1 MKTRLL
7 PTLTLAAGLLVGCS
21 QTGNPPATGL
31 SGTNAVVASGSL
43 VFITSTASNELRVL
57 DMQPINI
64 QTPVDYVRA
73 PNPLSPL
80 SIPTLGAPIDLATPV
95 RYGPL
100 GQPLS
105 GDWLFV
111 RGAGNPSVS
120 VIGSV
125 NCPQQLREFGRIT
138 PRADAVVT
146 AMASRLTVDDT
157 LAYLYL
163 ATFDGQSSTIWEAV
177 FPNLP
182 RDRSLGTLGGLV
194 VDPKNCPKYPGV
206 MPPYTLRAVAPIP
219 GAVVTALAALPTV
232 YNPKDSR
239 PGNNGGALPEE
250 KRLVVAS
257 RLLAVPPDPPGELT
271 EEGVI
276 TVIDPTGA
284 GSLFPDPLVF
294 APYCIVGCPLS
305 PTEYF
310 TAGRGFPVKKLL
322 SHGNIVR
329 VTLQTDSNGNLL
341 PDAGLAD
348 DGLGIQFGTADV
360 VMDAGTRVFGILDE
374 ASCGGNQ
381 DCVGIFAVDLD
392 RPAVDGGFLAIAVD
406 GSDSLVNR
414 LDVDGGVL
422 RDDAGLPIRDI
433 DAYYR
438 PPNRATFPNGTP
450 VDVNRMIPIKFG
462 NGFIAGIIRDITL
475 QASGIV
481 TDPLL
486 GLPRQFG
493 LLGVATISGT
503 AGSTIPAQIFVF
515 DAMTLR
521 QINFTGNIPT
531 VANQKSILGDGAQ
544 AIFDGGPVDIRIG
557 QGIWRASESLF
568 VLYEG
573 IVAGVTGEPL
583 DAGLGN
589 PPAGIWPVS
598 VNNRNAVQQYAQPGD
613 ILVPVDSTNTEC
625 LFAFPILDNGVDGG
639 VLFDEPGGPFLH
651 TRQAALG
658 PTLNDGGIY
667 FFPDGGIP
675 TVANDCPTAYA
686 YNLRSSGLAAQP
698 LVVVGT
704 AAGFLGRVALPDAGT
719 LTTFAIGEATTPSA
733 PRFWRPSVDAGTPS
747 TNLPTVGFGFNLH
760 DQPALG
766 LPAVEPV
773 LTYGDT
779 PELRGAGYQ
788 MDVLNGFAP
797 ASVGIDQT
805 TLQISLALPG
815 SLALYQRQVYPFP
828 TAQTTGADRVF
839 VLYPSA
845 NTILDFSPTTVTYT
859 SLNSADI
866 GLHF

>member
-257 RLLAVPPDPPGELT
+257 RLLAVPPDPPGELS

-381 DCVGIFAVDLD
+381 DCVGIFAVDFD

-433 DAYYR
+433 NAYYR

-503 AGSTIPAQIFVF
+503 AGSTVPAQIFVF

-828 TAQTTGADRVF
+828 VAQTTGADRVF

>member
-322 SHGNIVR
+322 THGNIVR
-329 VTLQTDSNGNLL
+329 VTLQTDSNGNIL

-348 DGLGIQFGTADV
+348 DGLGVQFGTADV

-381 DCVGIFAVDLD
+381 DCVGIFAVDFD

-503 AGSTIPAQIFVF
+503 AGSTVPAQIFVF

-598 VNNRNAVQQYAQPGD
+598 VNNRNAVQQYVQPGD

>member
-1 MKTRLL
+1 MKTRL
-7 PTLTLAAGLLVGCS
+7 PVSVALAVGLGVACT

-31 SGTNAVVASGSL
+31 SGTNGVVASGSL
-43 VFITSTASNELRVL
+43 VFVTSTASNELRVL
-57 DMQPINI
+57 DMQPTNI
-64 QTPVDYVRA
+64 QNPVDYVRA

-80 SIPTLGAPIDLATPV
+80 SIPTLGAPIDLATPI

-100 GQPLS
+100 GQPMS
-105 GDWLFV
+105 GDWVFV

-146 AMASRLTVDDT
+146 AMASRLTVDDS

-182 RDRSLGTLGGLV
+182 RDRSLKTLGGLV
-194 VDPKNCPKYPGV
+194 VDPKACPTYPGTL
-206 MPPYTLRAVAPIP
+206 PPYTLRAVAPIP

-250 KRLVVAS
+250 KRLVVAT
-257 RLLAVPPDPPGELT
+257 RLLAVPPDPPGQLT
-271 EEGVI
+271 EEGVL

-305 PTEYF
+305 PTDYF
-310 TAGRGFPVKKLL
+310 TAGRGFPVKRLL

-329 VTLQTDSNGNLL
+329 VTLQTDSNGNTLV
-341 PDAGLAD
+341 DAGISN
-348 DGLGIQFGTADV
+348 DGLGIQFGTAEV

-374 ASCGGNQ
+374 ASCGGTQ

-392 RPAVDGGFLAIAVD
+392 RPAVDGGFLAVAVD

-414 LDVDGGVL
+414 IDVDGGVV
-422 RDDAGLPIRDI
+422 RDDAGVPVRDL
-433 DAYYR
+433 DTYYR
-438 PPNRATFPNGTP
+438 PPNRATFPDGSP

-462 NGFIAGIIRDITL
+462 NGFTAGIIRDITL
-475 QASGIV
+475 QSSGIV
-481 TDPLL
+481 NDPLL

-493 LLGVATISGT
+493 LLGVATISGI

-515 DAMTLR
+515 DGMTLR
-521 QINFTGNIPT
+521 QINFTGNIPA
-531 VANQKSILGDGAQ
+531 VINQKSIIGDGAQ

-568 VLYEG
+568 LLYEG
-573 IVAGVTGEPL
+573 IVAGVAGEPL

-589 PPAGIWPVS
+589 PPGGIWPVS
-598 VNNRNAVQQYAQPGD
+598 VNSRNAVEQYVLPGD
-613 ILVPVDSTNTEC
+613 ILVPLDSTNTEC
-625 LFAFPILDNGVDGG
+625 LFAFPILGNGVDGG

-651 TRQAALG
+651 TRPAALG
-658 PTLNDGGIY
+658 PTLDDGGILY
-667 FFPDGGIP
+667 FPDGGTP
-675 TVANDCPTAYA
+675 TVAADCPPPFA
-686 YNLRSSGLAAQP
+686 YNIRSSGLAAKP
-698 LVVVGT
+698 LIVTGT
-704 AAGFLGRVALPDAGT
+704 AAGFLGRVPLPDAGT
-719 LTTFAIGEATTPSA
+719 LTTFAIGENTTPAA

-747 TNLPTVGFGFNLH
+747 TNLPTVGFGFNLR
-760 DQPALG
+760 DQTTLG
-766 LPAVEPV
+766 IPAVEPV

-779 PELRGAGYQ
+779 PELRGSGYQ
-788 MDVLNGFAP
+788 MDILNGFAP

-805 TLQISLALPG
+805 TLNLALLLPG

-859 SLNSADI
+859 ALNSADI